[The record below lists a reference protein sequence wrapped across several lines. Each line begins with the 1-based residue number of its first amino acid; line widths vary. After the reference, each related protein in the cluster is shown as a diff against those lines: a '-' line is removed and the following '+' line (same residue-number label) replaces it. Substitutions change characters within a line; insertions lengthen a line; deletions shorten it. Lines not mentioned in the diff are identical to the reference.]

1 MKKKHILL
9 IATMVILVSLT
20 ACSSSELAGAK
31 DALAEPVVKIAQAEI
46 DEATKLMVGTLLLN
60 GTENEVSP
68 ENAATLLPL
77 WQLYS
82 SLSTSDIVAQA
93 EIDAVVTQIQNT
105 MTEAQ
110 MTAIDAMELSGQNIT
125 ILFKESGLF
134 QELQAELSDT
144 LSASGD
150 SSGAGKG
157 SIPQD
162 GIIPSGGK
170 GGGLGGGL
178 GDGSGIDMDP
188 AIKETQMAAEGK
200 TGSSGQ
206 SSQVY
211 LRLLIRY
218 LENMTA
224 ESAD

>member
-1 MKKKHILL
+1 MKKKHVLL
-9 IATMVILVSLT
+9 IVIMVILVSLT
-20 ACSSSELAGAK
+20 ACSSSTS
-31 DALAEPVVKIAQAEI
+31 EPADVNTTQAET
-46 DEATKLMVGTLLLN
+46 DMATQLIVGTLLLN
-60 GTENEVSP
+60 GTENEVGP

-82 SLSTSDIVAQA
+82 SLSTSDIVAQV
-93 EIDAVVTQIQNT
+93 EIDAVITQIQNT

-110 MTAIDAMELSGQNIT
+110 ITAIDAMDLSQQNVT

-144 LSASGD
+144 LGTSGD
-150 SSGAGKG
+150 FSGAGKG

-162 GIIPSGGK
+162 GIIPSGGR

-178 GDGSGIDMDP
+178 GDGSGLEIDP
-188 AIKETQMAAEGK
+188 AIRETKQAAADGK

-206 SSQVY
+206 NTQVY

-218 LENMTA
+218 LEDITTV
-224 ESAD
+224 E

>member
-1 MKKKHILL
+1 MKKKHVLL

-20 ACSSSELAGAK
+20 ACSSSTSELADAK

-82 SLSTSDIVAQA
+82 SLSTSDIVAQV
-93 EIDAVVTQIQNT
+93 EIDAVVTQIQNM

-110 MTAIDAMELSGQNIT
+110 MTAIDAMDLSRQNIT
-125 ILFKESGLF
+125 TLFKESGLF
-134 QELQAELSDT
+134 QALQAELSDAQKT
-144 LSASGD
+144 SGD
-150 SSGAGKG
+150 FSGAGKG

-170 GGGLGGGL
+170 GGGLRG
-178 GDGSGIDMDP
+178 GSGIDMDP